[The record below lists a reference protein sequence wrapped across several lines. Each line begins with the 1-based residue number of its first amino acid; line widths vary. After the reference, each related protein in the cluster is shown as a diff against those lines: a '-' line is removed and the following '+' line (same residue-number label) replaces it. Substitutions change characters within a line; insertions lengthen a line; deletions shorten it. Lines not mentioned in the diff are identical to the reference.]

1 MRTLVLSVLAAS
13 ALAACQQKAEPAAPA
28 PAPAVQSAA
37 PAAPQTAEE
46 RRADLQA
53 ESAER
58 QIEAQM
64 SVQSAPAQ

>member
-28 PAPAVQSAA
+28 PAVQSAA

-46 RRADLQA
+46 RRAELQA